1 MPGWTRNPTQM
12 KIIEL
17 LREVHLLALKEVE
30 RLNLRILELEKQPP
44 APVTPKQPASPAG
57 IKPPSPTKPPE
68 MLNERQVAEF
78 LNVSVKS
85 LQGWRLFRKG
95 PKFVKIGRAVR
106 YRRRDLEKWVDSC
119 SGSY

>member
-1 MPGWTRNPTQM
+1 MDPTQIR
-12 KIIEL
+12 IIDL
-17 LREVHLLALKEVE
+17 LREVHLLAIKEVE
-30 RLNLRILELEKQPP
+30 RLNLRITELENQQRQPP

-106 YRRRDLEKWVDSC
+106 YKRRDLETWVDSC
-119 SGSY
+119 SGSC